1 MEVQLRK
8 ESGAL
13 IFMETL
19 KEAVEYAKE
28 HPDVW
33 KISFPIES
41 GERVRMI
48 RTPNNQWQYEPIDLG
63 EVFKRD

>member
-8 ESGAL
+8 ESGKL
-13 IFMETL
+13 IFKDTL
-19 KEAVEYAKE
+19 KEAVEYAKQNF
-28 HPDVW
+28 DVW

-41 GERVRMI
+41 GERVRLI
-48 RTPNNQWQYEPIDLG
+48 RTPDHRWRYEPIDLG

>member
-8 ESGAL
+8 ESGTL
-13 IFMETL
+13 LFMDTL
-19 KEAVEYAKE
+19 KEAVEFADRNL
-28 HPDVW
+28 DVW

-48 RTPNNQWQYEPIDLG
+48 RTPNGQWQYEPIDLG
-63 EVFKRD
+63 EVFKQN